1 MKVTSYIQFLGVIL
15 AATTLATLAS
25 AENALKRASPNAQAG
40 MRKTSLLG
48 GLALAAALVAS
59 PAAAET
65 PTSKES
71 CQDLLEDVQAV
82 VAEKNMS
89 PDERANIGKMVENLS
104 QQCSEGQYLDAANTA
119 KTIRELIAKN

>member
-1 MKVTSYIQFLGVIL
+1 MRVTSYFQSFGVFP
-15 AATTLATLAS
+15 AATTFGTLAS
-25 AENALKRASPNAQAG
+25 GQKVLKCASPNAQART
-40 MRKTSLLG
+40 RKPPLLV
-48 GLALAAALVAS
+48 GLALAAALVVS

-82 VAEKNMS
+82 VAEKDMS
-89 PDERANIGKMVENLS
+89 PDERAEIGKMVENLS
-104 QQCSEGQYLDAANTA
+104 KQCSEGQYLDAANTA